1 MKKIK
6 CMDFCYHK
14 TSKDKTVISCKHL
27 RQTEVLGTKLW
38 FCQKSRTGGISSSN
52 PVSAKLIK
60 FFGSVGEVA
69 KRYPLVFFT
78 EYKDGAET
86 MRELRC
92 YYGRTK

>member
-27 RQTEVLGTKLW
+27 RQTEVLGT
-38 FCQKSRTGGISSSN
+38 
-52 PVSAKLIK
+52 KLIK